1 MLGMVRIH
9 DFNPSRTLY
18 SFLSQVQTKFSLNN
32 NFEIEKWNNIAVP
45 FYQISFQIQILVPMN
60 SVHSLAQI
68 MTIKGGF
75 GVERQGEEGTEPPCY
90 PG

>member
-1 MLGMVRIH
+1 MLGMVSIH

-32 NFEIEKWNNIAVP
+32 NFEIEKWDNIAVP

-60 SVHSLAQI
+60 LVHSLAQI
-68 MTIKGGF
+68 MTIRGGF